1 MTVDTQHHQDST
13 SLTEVPEASGM
24 ILVAATV
31 MILVALVLLVG

>member
-1 MTVDTQHHQDST
+1 MTVDTQHHQDRT
-13 SLTEVPEASGM
+13 FTEVPEASGM